1 MKKLSLSR
9 LTPDPLAKAH
19 AQAAGET
26 ITVSGY
32 IRNTDEDTISIC
44 QNQASQSYV
53 EYPRSS
59 ITAAFS
65 EDDDSTKVTFLI
77 ASDAEVRT
85 VKRSLAKDVAGEKEC
100 GCGCSDTGVQEA
112 RPLGSIHPALAAFA
126 REVAKIKA
134 EASKG
139 SIDLKCAEARAD
151 CFRKGGTVAECD
163 RDFDVCLFTGTF
175 G

>member
-1 MKKLSLSR
+1 MKKLNLSR

-19 AQAAGET
+19 AQTDGET

-59 ITAAFS
+59 IKAAFS
-65 EDDDSTKVTFLI
+65 EDKDSTKTTFLVESNAMI
-77 ASDAEVRT
+77 RT
-85 VKRSLAKDVAGEKEC
+85 ISQGRAKDVGGKKE
-100 GCGCSDTGVQEA
+100 CGCSDTGIQEA
-112 RPLGSIHPALAAFA
+112 RPLGTIHPELAKFA
-126 REVAKIKA
+126 RLVARIKA

-139 SIDLKCAEARAD
+139 SIDLNCGEARAD
-151 CFRKGGTVAECD
+151 CLRKGRAVAECD
-163 RDFDVCLFTGTF
+163 DAFDICLFTGTF
-175 G
+175 GK